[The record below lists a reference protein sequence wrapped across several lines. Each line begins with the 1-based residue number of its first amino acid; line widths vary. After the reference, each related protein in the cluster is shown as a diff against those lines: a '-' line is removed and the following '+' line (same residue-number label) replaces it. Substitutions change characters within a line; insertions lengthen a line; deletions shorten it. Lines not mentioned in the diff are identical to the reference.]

1 MITFEILVLDE
12 HGDKISVHLFVVFVT
27 VVVFGV
33 ITGIVACY
41 ISIWISVRR
50 RKRRKLSAPNKQDK
64 ALALTILLAAG
75 TFVVTWVIP
84 MLYIS
89 ISRTCKSCHQ
99 LSVQML
105 MWLRLLFTVQSV
117 LNPIIYCYRLSEF
130 KERLKAGV
138 QKIKCFKDSEQQ
150 PTVGSTSARRI
161 EANNSV
167 RAL

>member
-1 MITFEILVLDE
+1 M
-12 HGDKISVHLFVVFVT
+12 SVHLFVVFLT
-27 VVVFGV
+27 VVIFGV

-50 RKRRKLSAPNKQDK
+50 RKRHKLSAPNKQDK
-64 ALALTILLAAG
+64 ALALPLLLVTG
-75 TFVVTWVIP
+75 TFVVTGVIP

-105 MWLRLLFTVQSV
+105 MWLRLVFTVQSV

-130 KERLKAGV
+130 KERLKACV
-138 QKIKCFKDSEQQ
+138 QKIKCFKKSEQQ
-150 PTVGSTSARRI
+150 PTVGSTSTWRI